1 MDHSIRLITPEIMR
15 ELGADAFDRGL
26 GVDDHGMNPWV
37 PARKDWQYGWHMR
50 RVQRSGQAGNHITDV
65 TNMVGQHLAEVSP
78 P

>member
-1 MDHSIRLITPEIMR
+1 MDLSIRLITPEIMR

-37 PARKDWQYGWHMR
+37 SARKDWQYGWHQR
-50 RVQRSGQAGNHITDV
+50 RIERSRARGN
-65 TNMVGQHLAEVSP
+65 QLQQLAEECP